1 MSFSEPGISRRCVT
15 LVFCFTVGLL
25 ISLCL
30 LASGGSFSLLHVTF
44 FPVVSVTLVI
54 DAPLDYEVSPIHYLT
69 LETSNG
75 RFSIGNTLMLV
86 INVTD
91 VNDNAPVFGQGGY
104 SAEIM
109 EDLTPGALVMKVRE
123 GRGMGCRQ

>member
-1 MSFSEPGISRRCVT
+1 M
-15 LVFCFTVGLL
+15 
-25 ISLCL
+25 
-30 LASGGSFSLLHVTF
+30 TF
-44 FPVVSVTLVI
+44 FFFVVSVTLVI

-75 RFSIGNTLMLV
+75 RFSVGNTLTLV

-104 SAEIM
+104 SAEIT
-109 EDLTPGALVMKVRE
+109 EDLTPGALVMKVRVFVVSNPE
-123 GRGMGCRQ
+123 TFHLACRVTQKAIKEQLNMKAIT